1 MSMIFNAQ
9 AFDRLRPL
17 SRAGLPLTRREK
29 MRPPAGKF
37 DNPVAQLV
45 RFASAMGLSEL
56 SAKTVRALRDHPY
69 YRYVFYGIF
78 RHADTIS
85 DNTFFAEHQRPR
97 LLELLRDPDLLTDQD
112 IYQGILNY
120 INNFVGY
127 LPGGLYRMNPQYA
140 ISVQPILKAVDQ
152 ALRQMGSDETEFL
165 ILRLKMEQERHRY
178 DDHSKRAAF
187 MKLALRAFDLVAKEG
202 FDPAELWR

>member
-1 MSMIFNAQ
+1 MIFNAQ

-17 SRAGLPLTRREK
+17 TGTGIPLTRREK
-29 MRPPAGKF
+29 LRPPVRKI

-45 RFASAMGLSEL
+45 RFAISMGLPEL
-56 SAKTVRALRDHPY
+56 STKTVRALRDHPY

-85 DNTFFAEHQRPR
+85 DDTCFAKNDRPR
-97 LLELLRDPDLLTDQD
+97 LLALLRDPDLLNDQD

-187 MKLALRAFDLVAKEG
+187 MRAHSISCRTRAGDGLL
-202 FDPAELWR
+202 PA

>member
-17 SRAGLPLTRREK
+17 SRTGIPLTRREK
-29 MRPPAGKF
+29 LRPPAGKT
-37 DNPVAQLV
+37 DNPVARLV
-45 RFASAMGLSEL
+45 RFASSMGLSEL
-56 SAKTVRALRDHPY
+56 STKTVQALRDHPY

-85 DNTFFAEHQRPR
+85 DDTCFAKNDRPR
-97 LLELLRDPDLLTDQD
+97 LLELLRDPDSLNDRD

-127 LPGGLYRMNPQYA
+127 LPGGLYRVNPQYA
-140 ISVQPILKAVDQ
+140 ISVQPILKAVDM
-152 ALRQMGSDETEFL
+152 ALRLMGRSETEVL
-165 ILRLKMEQERHRY
+165 SLLREMKEEQHSY
-178 DDHSKRAAF
+178 DEYSNRVKF
-187 MKLALRAFDLVAKEG
+187 MKLALQAFELVVKEG
-202 FDPAELWR
+202 FDPAILWR

>member
-1 MSMIFNAQ
+1 MSLIFNAQ
-9 AFDRLRPL
+9 AFDRLRP
-17 SRAGLPLTRREK
+17 SGTGFPLTRREK
-29 MRPPAGKF
+29 MRPPVRKI
-37 DNPVAQLV
+37 DNPVALLM
-45 RFASAMGLSEL
+45 RFAGAMGLPEL
-56 SAKTVRALRDHPY
+56 STKTVQALRDHPY

-85 DNTFFAEHQRPR
+85 DNTCFAEHDRPR
-97 LLELLRDPDLLTDQD
+97 LLELLRDPASLNDQD
-112 IYQGILNY
+112 IYHGIRNY

-127 LPGGLYRMNPQYA
+127 LPGGLYRENPSFA
-140 ISVQPILKAVDQ
+140 RSVQPVLKAVDR

-202 FDPAELWR
+202 FDPAILWR